1 MLLRFLIPLL
11 GLLGAT
17 VVTQAASYIKVGMVT
32 RDYKDD
38 ARQEWEGTGPRPLT
52 TVIWYPAA
60 PNRKVAY
67 IFEGPVETQVFDSV
81 PVAPDVDIARTK
93 QKYPLVLL
101 SHGTGSSAQQLIW
114 LGHHLASRG
123 YIAAAVNHHGNSDA
137 EKKAFAQGAALVWE
151 RPKDLSVALDRL
163 LADPTFGPR
172 IDADRI
178 GAAGFS
184 LGGYSV
190 IALGGGKFSPDTFA
204 AWCKSEQHDV
214 TCEARPALPDNLQVN
229 ESISRSNDSYRDP
242 RIKGVFA
249 IAPVLAHGFT
259 QTRLTDLTIPVRIVV
274 GEADTVAPMATNA
287 VHYAQIIPQA
297 QLSVLHGDVGHYEFM
312 AACTA
317 YGRKTQP
324 VCKDAAGVNRVRVHR
339 EVANMAFQFFESV
352 SRRATTASLKG
363 PEPVQ

>member
-11 GLLGAT
+11 GLLGVTAVAQSAT
-17 VVTQAASYIKVGMVT
+17 YIKVGMVT
-32 RDYKDD
+32 REYKDD
-38 ARQEWEGTGPRPLT
+38 ARQEWEGTGARPLT
-52 TVIWYPAA
+52 TVVWYPAA
-60 PNRKVAY
+60 PSRKVAY

-114 LGHHLASRG
+114 LGYHLASRG
-123 YIAAAVNHHGNSDA
+123 YIAAAVNHHGNSDT

-151 RPKDLSVALDRL
+151 RPKDLSVVLDRL
-163 LADPTFGPR
+163 LADPTFGQR

-190 IALGGGKFSPDTFA
+190 IALGGGRFSPDTFA
-204 AWCKSEQHDV
+204 AWCKSEQRDV

-274 GEADTVAPMATNA
+274 GEADTIAPMQTNA

-317 YGRKTQP
+317 YGRKTEP

-339 EVANMAFQFFESV
+339 EVANMAYQFFEGV